1 MLRGRSIH
9 FSNCS
14 VQRMHLRYPA
24 AAVAAI
30 VGLALSTGCKDTNI
44 LAASLPVVTDT
55 LVAYALTGTS
65 ASLPS
70 ALSVTLRSTV
80 RVDGT
85 GAFDVG
91 FDLDSAGRV
100 IVSPVRVL
108 VNQLSGAPAVG
119 IQTMFSTPFDSIKA
133 APGGYYRPD
142 TAIVVTTGQPFVLLV
157 NRTTASDVCVYDP
170 SPTIYAKVVIDSVMP
185 ATTRAIYMRV
195 VTDPNCGYRSF
206 LPGLPTS

>member
-1 MLRGRSIH
+1 MH
-9 FSNCS
+9 F
-14 VQRMHLRYPA
+14 RYPA

-30 VGLALSTGCKDTNI
+30 AGLAFATGCKDTN
-44 LAASLPVVTDT
+44 LLLASLPVATDT

-70 ALSVTLRSTV
+70 ALAITLRSTV

-85 GAFDVG
+85 ASFDVG
-91 FDLDSAGRV
+91 FDIDSAGRV

-108 VNQLSGAPAVG
+108 VNQLSGAPSVG
-119 IQTMFSTPFDSIKA
+119 IQTMFSTPFDSIKS

-142 TAIVVTTGQPFVLLV
+142 TAIVVKPGQPFVLLV

-170 SPTIYAKVVIDSVMP
+170 SPTLYAKVVIDS
-185 ATTRAIYMRV
+185 ALANTTRAIYMRV
-195 VTDPNCGYRSF
+195 TTDPNCGYRSF

>member
-1 MLRGRSIH
+1 
-9 FSNCS
+9 
-14 VQRMHLRYPA
+14 MHLRYPA

-30 VGLALSTGCKDTNI
+30 VGLAFATGCKDTNLL
-44 LAASLPVVTDT
+44 LADQPVATDT

-70 ALSVTLRSTV
+70 GLAVTVRSTV

-91 FDLDSAGRV
+91 FDIDSAGNI

-108 VNQLSGAPAVG
+108 VNQLSGAPSVG
-119 IQTMFSTPFDSIKA
+119 IQTMFSTPFDSIKS

-142 TAIVVTTGQPFVLLV
+142 TAIVVKPGQPFVLLV
-157 NRTTASDVCVYDP
+157 NRTTASAVCVYDP
-170 SPTIYAKVVIDSVMP
+170 SPTIYSKVVIDS
-185 ATTRAIYMRV
+185 ALTKTTRAIYMRV
-195 VTDPNCGYRSF
+195 TTDPNCGYRSF

>member
-1 MLRGRSIH
+1 MLRDGYPHFNRSA
-9 FSNCS
+9 
-14 VQRMHLRYPA
+14 QRMHLRYPA

-30 VGLALSTGCKDTNI
+30 AGLALATGCKQTN
-44 LAASLPVVTDT
+44 LLLASLPVATDT

-70 ALSVTLRSTV
+70 ALAVTVRSTV
-80 RVDGT
+80 RVDGS
-85 GAFDVG
+85 GSFDVG
-91 FDLDSAGRV
+91 FDFDGAGRV

-119 IQTMFSTPFDSIKA
+119 IQTMFTTPFDSIKS

-142 TAIVVTTGQPFVLLV
+142 TAIVVTPGQPFVLLV
-157 NRTTASDVCVYDP
+157 NRTTASNVCVYDP
-170 SPTIYAKVVIDSVMP
+170 SPRIYAKVVIDSVMP
-185 ATTRAIYMRV
+185 TTTRAIYMRV

-206 LPGLPTS
+206 LQGLPSS

>member
-1 MLRGRSIH
+1 
-9 FSNCS
+9 
-14 VQRMHLRYPA
+14 MHLRYPA
-24 AAVAAI
+24 AVVAAF
-30 VGLALSTGCKDTNI
+30 VGLAFATGCKDTNLL
-44 LAASLPVVTDT
+44 LADQPIATDT

-70 ALSVTLRSTV
+70 GLAVTLRSTV

-85 GAFDVG
+85 GSFDVG
-91 FDLDSAGRV
+91 FDIDNAGNI

-108 VNQLSGAPAVG
+108 VNQLSGAPSVG
-119 IQTMFSTPFDSIKA
+119 IQTMFSTPFDSIKS

-142 TAIVVTTGQPFVLLV
+142 TAIVVRPGQPFVLLV

-170 SPTIYAKVVIDSVMP
+170 SPTIYSKVVIDS
-185 ATTRAIYMRV
+185 ALTNTTRAIYMRV
-195 VTDPNCGYRSF
+195 TTDPNCGYKSF

>member
-1 MLRGRSIH
+1 MH
-9 FSNCS
+9 F
-14 VQRMHLRYPA
+14 RYSA
-24 AAVAAI
+24 AAVAAT
-30 VGLALSTGCKDTNI
+30 VGLAFATGCKDTNLL
-44 LAASLPVVTDT
+44 LANEPVATDT

-70 ALSVTLRSTV
+70 GLAVTLRSTV

-85 GAFDVG
+85 ASFDVG
-91 FDLDSAGRV
+91 FDIDSAGNI

-108 VNQLSGAPAVG
+108 VNQLSGAPSVG
-119 IQTMFSTPFDSIKA
+119 IQTMFSTPFDSIKS

-142 TAIVVTTGQPFVLLV
+142 TAIVVKPGQPFVLLV

-170 SPTIYAKVVIDSVMP
+170 SPTIYSKVVIDS
-185 ATTRAIYMRV
+185 ALTNATRAIYLRV
-195 VTDPNCGYRSF
+195 TTDPNCGYKSF

>member
-1 MLRGRSIH
+1 MH
-9 FSNCS
+9 F
-14 VQRMHLRYPA
+14 RYSA

-30 VGLALSTGCKDTNI
+30 AGLAFATGCKDTN
-44 LAASLPVVTDT
+44 LLLASLPVATDT

-70 ALSVTLRSTV
+70 ALAITLRSTV

-85 GAFDVG
+85 ASFDVG
-91 FDLDSAGRV
+91 FDIDSAGRV

-108 VNQLSGAPAVG
+108 VNQLSGAPSVG
-119 IQTMFSTPFDSIKA
+119 IQTMFSTPFDSIKS

-142 TAIVVTTGQPFVLLV
+142 TAIVVKPGQPFVLLV

-170 SPTIYAKVVIDSVMP
+170 SPTLYAKVVIDS
-185 ATTRAIYMRV
+185 ALANTTRAIYMRV
-195 VTDPNCGYRSF
+195 TTDPNCGYRSF